1 MSERF
6 ELIIFDTY
14 EVLFRRSPR
23 YLEDALVEE
32 VDAASRELV
41 DEERMWGRL
50 ARRYRLSPHD
60 IEAVQD
66 GLAAKFC
73 KNLDV
78 WKDLPGW
85 AARHRLMLLHGGP
98 AGLLARWR
106 ETYNLDQLFDSAV
119 VAARLGV
126 TRGDPALYAR
136 LAADAGVAPD
146 RCLLVD
152 DERAPVEAARD
163 AGMEAYRYGTVYG
176 LRALLVE
183 RSSAPARHPPENSHS

>member
-1 MSERF
+1 MRPF
-6 ELIIFDTY
+6 QLIIFDTY
-14 EVLFRRSPR
+14 GVTFLHSPR
-23 YLEDALVEE
+23 YLEDPLVEE

-41 DEERMWGRL
+41 DEERLWGRL
-50 ARRYRLSPHD
+50 ARRYRLSAAD

-78 WKDLPGW
+78 WQDLPEW
-85 AARHRLMLLHGGP
+85 AGRYRLMLLHSGP

-106 ETYNLDQLFDSAV
+106 EAYGLDQLFESAV
-119 VAARLGV
+119 AASRLGL
-126 TRGDPALYAR
+126 TRGDPALYTR

-152 DERAPVEAARD
+152 DERAPVEAARE

-176 LRALLVE
+176 VRALLAGHTGV
-183 RSSAPARHPPENSHS
+183 SARLPSGNRES

>member
-6 ELIIFDTY
+6 ELIVFDTY

-23 YLEDALVEE
+23 YLEDPLVEE

-41 DEERMWGRL
+41 DEERLWGRL
-50 ARRYRLSPHD
+50 ARRYRLSSED

-78 WKDLPGW
+78 WQDLPEW
-85 AARHRLMLLHGGP
+85 AGHYRLMLLHSGP

-106 ETYNLDQLFDSAV
+106 ETYGLDQLFESAV
-119 VAARLGV
+119 AAARLGV
-126 TRGDPALYAR
+126 TRGDPALYTR

-152 DERAPVEAARD
+152 DERAPVEAARE

-176 LRALLVE
+176 LRALLAE
-183 RSSAPARHPPENSHS
+183 HSGASARHPRDKR

>member
-1 MSERF
+1 MSEPF

-23 YLEDALVEE
+23 YLEDPLVEE

-41 DEERMWGRL
+41 DEERLWGRL
-50 ARRYRLSPHD
+50 ARRYRLSADD

-78 WKDLPGW
+78 WKDLPEW
-85 AARHRLMLLHGGP
+85 AARYRLMLLHSGP
-98 AGLLARWR
+98 VGLLARWR
-106 ETYNLDQLFDSAV
+106 ETYDLDQLFESAIT
-119 VAARLGV
+119 AGRLGFS
-126 TRGDPALYAR
+126 RADPALYAR
-136 LAADAGVAPD
+136 LAADAGIAPV

-152 DERAPVEAARD
+152 DERAPVEAARE

-176 LRALLVE
+176 LRALLAAHSGTPAGHPSQ
-183 RSSAPARHPPENSHS
+183 SSES